1 MKRLLLTSIIV
12 LLFAGCSTNSTKSFM
27 YQEQDRPEGSYQI
40 LKGATPFYSAEL
52 RKKSIE
58 GWVIVQFSL
67 DETGKVDFAEVYKE
81 YPVGVFSDSAIRS
94 VRESIYKPT
103 VKDGIPQRTDG
114 LLRKVNFKMSPSKK
128 ALENT
133 DCGHVNP
140 DYPDNY
146 LCRPI
151 K

>member
-1 MKRLLLTSIIV
+1 MKRLLLASAV
-12 LLFAGCSTNSTKSFM
+12 VFLFAGCSTNSTKSFM
-27 YQEQDRPEGSYQI
+27 YQEQDRPEGAYQI
-40 LKGATPFYSAEL
+40 LKGAKPFYSAEL
-52 RKKSIE
+52 RKKNIE

-94 VRESIYKPT
+94 VRESIYKPAFI
-103 VKDGIPQRTDG
+103 DGIPQRTDD
-114 LLRKVNFKMSPSKK
+114 LLRKVNFKMSHSKK

-133 DCGHVNP
+133 NCGNSN
-140 DYPDNY
+140 PDNY

-151 K
+151 E

>member
-12 LLFAGCSTNSTKSFM
+12 LLLVGCSTNSTKSFM

-40 LKGATPFYSAEL
+40 LKGAKPFYSAEL

-128 ALENT
+128 ALENA
-133 DCGHVNP
+133 DCGNSN
-140 DYPDNY
+140 PDNY

-151 K
+151 E